1 MSARCSAAAA
11 GLILLLAQPCAR
23 AAELQ
28 VWTARVGATVL
39 AEIGPE
45 FERTTGHTL
54 KVSVDLPAPFLQRIK
69 AGEPFD
75 VLISTAGPIDG
86 LIQEGRLVKQTR
98 ATFARSGIGVEVRK
112 GARKPD
118 ISSVDAFKRAVLDAK
133 SIAYLRIGSGAYLHG
148 LFERMGIADSIA
160 AKTTRP
166 ETDIVSELVAKGEIE
181 LGMVVSTQILTTPGV
196 DFVGPLPPEIQHYI
210 VFVGAVSASSKAP
223 DAARELMQFLRSPRA
238 LGVIE
243 AQGMEA
249 RMAAGNDL
257 VDDL

>member
-1 MSARCSAAAA
+1 MRSGLDVEGTLGVSVRFAAAA
-11 GLILLLAQPCAR
+11 ASILLLAQPVAR

-28 VWTARVGATVL
+28 VFTARVGATVL
-39 AEIGPE
+39 AEIGSE

-54 KVSVDLPAPFLQRIK
+54 KISVDLPEPFLRQIR

-75 VLISTAGPIDG
+75 VLISTAGPIDA
-86 LIQEGRLVKQTR
+86 LIREGRLAQETR

-148 LFERMGIADSIA
+148 LFERMGIAESIA

-166 ETDIVSELVAKGEIE
+166 ETDIVSELVAQGEIE

-210 VFVGAVSASSKAP
+210 VFVGAIGAGSQAP
-223 DAARELMQFLRSPRA
+223 DAARELIKYLGSPRA
-238 LGVIE
+238 LAVIK
-243 AQGMEA
+243 AQGMEP
-249 RMAAGNDL
+249 
-257 VDDL
+257 